1 MPGGSLL
8 HKHNKWPL
16 LCFWRFKKDHS
27 LVEYSETA
35 KKRQQM
41 WLHDTTDHYKGNWR
55 QENAQMFIA
64 SAFAPSLTP

>member
-27 LVEYSETA
+27 LVEYTETA

-41 WLHDTTDHYKGNWR
+41 WLHDTTDHYKGNW
-55 QENAQMFIA
+55 
-64 SAFAPSLTP
+64 